1 MNCPTHFPRQN
12 YAHGVGTKLPED
24 SRNNCAAVRGFCLL
38 RLCDIFVSTVLLL
51 IIYIH
56 GIKLDIDRV
65 TSDVTDLEETDNNAY
80 CS

>member
-1 MNCPTHFPRQN
+1 M
-12 YAHGVGTKLPED
+12 
-24 SRNNCAAVRGFCLL
+24 GFCLL